1 MPPLKCAALKVEE
14 ILQMTT
20 TRREFLKSSAYASG
34 AAVLGMYLPGLGGQ
48 EAQAAGSV
56 HTPNAWVHIAD
67 DNTITLISY
76 MSEMGQGVF
85 TSLPMLIAE
94 ELNVDI
100 NTVRVATAPANPAYV
115 NGLLGAQIT
124 GGSTAIRDAWE
135 KLRIGG
141 AQVRMMLVQAAAN
154 KWGVDASTLTAENG
168 VVSGGGKRATYGEL
182 AAAAASVPVPKEVKL
197 KDASQFRL
205 IGKPIAR
212 LDTPSKVNGTA
223 EFGIDASV
231 PGMVYASIEQTPV
244 IDGKPVKFDATKAKS
259 MPGVID
265 VVQIADGVA
274 VVADTYWH
282 AFNARKKGLKVDFQA
297 GPMGS
302 LSTAGMWSA
311 INGAEK
317 DIKPIK
323 IRPDVGDAAGAIAGA
338 TKVLKA
344 EYRTPLLAHQP
355 LEPMNMIAVAQ
366 GDTCQIIGPTQFP
379 QGAQGTAAAVLGIKP
394 ENVTVKTTFLGGGF
408 GRRIELDFIAQA
420 VQVSKAVGRP
430 VKVLWNRED
439 DMKHDFYRPMG
450 LNRLQAGLD
459 ASGKPVGMSFQLTSQ
474 SITQRAF
481 GLPKNT
487 LDPFMVEAAVPPY
500 AIPNTSHDLVIH
512 DTGFR
517 VGYLRAVSHTM
528 NAFANESFIDEL
540 AHAAGKDPVQYRMDL
555 LGNEPR
561 FANVLKI
568 ATEKAGYGRKL
579 PKGRALGVAIMEGYG
594 TYMAQVAEVS
604 VKGGDIKVHK
614 VTVVCDCG
622 HMVNPEIVRQ
632 QLESGIIY
640 GLSGAL
646 YSTNTIKNGVVDQSN
661 FNDFRILRQNE
672 SPVIDV
678 HLVSSTEK
686 PGGVGE
692 PSTSV
697 IAPAVAN
704 AVFNATRKRV
714 RSMPLVEGLKSA

>member
-1 MPPLKCAALKVEE
+1 
-14 ILQMTT
+14 MTT
-20 TRREFLKSSAYASG
+20 TRREFLKSSAFASG

-48 EAQAAGSV
+48 EAKAADSV
-56 HTPNAWVHIAD
+56 HTLNAWVHIAD

-94 ELNVDI
+94 ELNVDLS
-100 NTVRVATAPANPAYV
+100 TVKVATAPANPAYV

-141 AQVRMMLVQAAAN
+141 AQVREMLVQAAAN
-154 KWGVDASTLTAENG
+154 KWGVDASTLKAENG
-168 VVSGGGKRATYGEL
+168 IVSGGGKRATYGEL
-182 AAAAASVPVPKEVKL
+182 ASAAASVPVPKEVKL
-197 KDASQFRL
+197 KDPSEFRL
-205 IGKPIAR
+205 IGKPLVRI
-212 LDTPSKVNGTA
+212 DTPSKVNGTA
-223 EFGIDASV
+223 QFGIDVRV

-244 IDGKPVKFDATKAKS
+244 IDGKPVKFDASKAKS

-265 VVQIADGVA
+265 VVQTTDGVA

-282 AFNARKKGLKVDFQA
+282 AFNARKKGLKVEFQP
-297 GPMGS
+297 GEMRG
-302 LSTAGMWSA
+302 LSTAGMWKA
-311 INGAEK
+311 IADADKE
-317 DIKPIK
+317 IKPIK

-338 TKVLKA
+338 KKVVKA
-344 EYRTPLLAHQP
+344 EYRTQLIAHQP
-355 LEPMNMIAVAQ
+355 LEPMNMVAIVK
-366 GDTCQIIGPTQFP
+366 GDSCELIGPTQFP

-394 ENVTVKTTFLGGGF
+394 ENVTVQTTFLGGGF
-408 GRRIELDFIAQA
+408 GRRIELDFISQA
-420 VQVSKAVGRP
+420 VQVSKAVGKP
-430 VKVLWNRED
+430 VMVLWSRED

-450 LNRLQAGLD
+450 LNRIQAGLD

-500 AIPNTSHDLVIH
+500 AVANTSHDVIIH

-555 LGNEPR
+555 LASEPR
-561 FANVLKI
+561 FANVLKL
-568 ATEKAGYGRKL
+568 AAEKAGYGRKL
-579 PKGRALGVAIMEGYG
+579 PKGRALGVALMEGYG

-604 VKGGDIKVHK
+604 VAGGDVKVHK
-614 VTVVCDCG
+614 VTVACDCG
-622 HMVNPEIVRQ
+622 RMVNPEIVRQ

-646 YSTNTIKNGVVDQSN
+646 YGNITVKDGVVQQGN
-661 FNDFRILRQNE
+661 FNDFRVIRQNE

-678 HLVSSTEK
+678 HLVQSTEK

-704 AVFNATRKRV
+704 AIFNATGKRV

>member
-1 MPPLKCAALKVEE
+1 
-14 ILQMTT
+14 MTT
-20 TRREFLKSSAYASG
+20 NRREFLKSTAMASG
-34 AAVLGMYLPGLGGQ
+34 VAVLGMYLPGLGGE
-48 EAQAAGSV
+48 EAKAAGSL

-76 MSEMGQGVF
+76 MSEMGQGVY

-100 NTVRVATAPANPAYV
+100 HTVKVATAPANPAYI

-135 KLRIGG
+135 KLRVGG
-141 AQVRMMLVQAAAN
+141 AQVRTMLVQAAAN
-154 KWGVDASTLTAENG
+154 KWGVDASSLSANNG
-168 VVSGGGKRATYGEL
+168 IVSGGGKSATYGEL
-182 AAAAASVPVPKEVKL
+182 AAAASAVPVPKEVKL
-197 KDASQFRL
+197 KDPSEFR
-205 IGKPIAR
+205 IVGKPIQR
-212 LDTPSKVNGTA
+212 LDTPSKVNGVA
-223 EFGIDASV
+223 EFGIDTQV

-244 IDGKPVKFDATKAKS
+244 IGGKPVSFDGTKAKS

-265 VVQIADGVA
+265 VVQISDGVA

-282 AFNARKKGLKVDFQA
+282 AFKARKTLKVQWDEGSVA
-297 GPMGS
+297 G
-302 LSTAGMWSA
+302 LSTPGMWA
-311 INGAEK
+311 DIKNAEK

-338 TKVLKA
+338 AKVLKA
-344 EYRTPLLAHQP
+344 NYMTQLIAHQP
-355 LEPMNMIAVAQ
+355 LEPMNMIADVK
-366 GDTCQIIGPTQFP
+366 GDRCDVIGPTQFP

-394 ENVTVKTTFLGGGF
+394 ENVTVRTTFLGGGF
-408 GRRIELDFIAQA
+408 GRRIELDFISQA

-450 LNRLQAGLD
+450 LNRMEAGLD
-459 ASGKPVGMSFQLTSQ
+459 ASGKPVGIKLQLTSQ

-487 LDPFMVEAAVPPY
+487 LDPFMVEAAVAPY
-500 AIPNTSHDLVIH
+500 AVANTSHDLVIH

-528 NAFANESFIDEL
+528 NCFANECFMDEMAL
-540 AHAAGKDPVQYRMDL
+540 AAGKDPVAYRMDL
-555 LGNEPR
+555 LNNEPR
-561 FANVLKI
+561 FTNVLKL
-568 ATEKAGYGRKL
+568 ATEKAGWGRKL
-579 PKGRALGVAIMEGYG
+579 PKGRALGVALMEGYG

-604 VKGGDIKVHK
+604 VADGNAKVHK
-614 VTVVCDCG
+614 VWVACDPG
-622 HMVNPEIVRQ
+622 RMVNPEIVRQ

-646 YSTNTIKNGVVDQSN
+646 YGEITLANGRVQQNN
-661 FNDFRILRQNE
+661 FNDFRIIRQNE

-678 HLVSSTEK
+678 MLVESTEK

-692 PSTSV
+692 PSTSL
-697 IAPAVAN
+697 IGAAVGN
-704 AVFNATRKRV
+704 AIFSATGKRL
-714 RSMPLVEGLKSA
+714 RSMPLAKGLKSA

>member
-1 MPPLKCAALKVEE
+1 
-14 ILQMTT
+14 MTT
-20 TRREFLKSSAYASG
+20 TRREFLKSSAFASG
-34 AAVLGMYLPGLGGQ
+34 AAVLGMYLPGLGGE
-48 EAQAAGSV
+48 EAKAAGSV

-94 ELNVDI
+94 ELNVDL
-100 NTVRVATAPANPAYV
+100 NTVKVATAPANPAYV

-141 AQVRMMLVQAAAN
+141 AQVRTMLVQAAAN
-154 KWGVDASTLTAENG
+154 KWGVDASTLKAENG
-168 VVSGGGKRATYGEL
+168 IVSGDGKQATYGEL
-182 AAAAASVPVPKEVKL
+182 ASAAASVPVPKEVKL
-197 KDASQFRL
+197 KDPSEFRL
-205 IGKPIAR
+205 IGKPLGRI
-212 LDTPSKVNGTA
+212 DTPSKVNGTA
-223 EFGIDASV
+223 QFGIDASV

-244 IDGKPVKFDATKAKS
+244 IDGKPVKFDASKAKS

-282 AFNARKKGLKVDFQA
+282 AYNARKKGLKVEFQA
-297 GPMGS
+297 GDMS
-302 LSTAGMWSA
+302 KLSTGSMWKA
-311 INGAEK
+311 IADADKE
-317 DIKPIK
+317 IKPIK
-323 IRPDVGDAAGAIAGA
+323 IRPDVGDAAAAIAGA
-338 TKVLKA
+338 KKVVKA
-344 EYRTPLLAHQP
+344 EYRTQLIAHQP
-355 LEPMNMIAVAQ
+355 LEPMNMIAVAK
-366 GDTCQIIGPTQFP
+366 GDSCELIGPTQFP

-394 ENVTVKTTFLGGGF
+394 ENVTVQTTFLGGGF
-408 GRRIELDFIAQA
+408 GRRIELDFISQA
-420 VQVSKAVGRP
+420 VQVSKAVGKP
-430 VKVLWNRED
+430 VKVLWSRED

-450 LNRLQAGLD
+450 LNRITAGLD

-500 AIPNTSHDLVIH
+500 AVANTSHDVIIH

-540 AHAAGKDPVQYRMDL
+540 AHTAGKDPVQYRMDL
-555 LGNEPR
+555 LANEPR

-568 ATEKAGYGRKL
+568 AAEKAGYGRKL
-579 PKGRALGVAIMEGYG
+579 PKGRALGVALMEGYG

-604 VKGGDIKVHK
+604 VSGGDVKVHK
-614 VTVVCDCG
+614 VTVACDCG
-622 HMVNPEIVRQ
+622 RMVNPEIVRQ

-646 YSTNTIKNGVVDQSN
+646 YGNITVKDGVVQQNN
-661 FNDFRILRQNE
+661 FNDFRVIRQNE

-678 HLVSSTEK
+678 HLVQSTEK

-697 IAPAVAN
+697 VGPAVAN
-704 AVFNATRKRV
+704 AIFNAVGKRV

>member
-1 MPPLKCAALKVEE
+1 
-14 ILQMTT
+14 MTT
-20 TRREFLKSSAYASG
+20 TRREFLKSSAFASG
-34 AAVLGMYLPGLGGQ
+34 AAVLGMYLPGLGGE
-48 EAQAAGSV
+48 EAKAAGSV

-94 ELNVDI
+94 ELNVDLS
-100 NTVRVATAPANPAYV
+100 TVKVATAPANPAYV

-141 AQVRMMLVQAAAN
+141 AQVRTMLVQAAAN
-154 KWGVDASTLTAENG
+154 KWGVDASTLKAENG
-168 VVSGGGKRATYGEL
+168 IVSGGGKQATYGEL
-182 AAAAASVPVPKEVKL
+182 AAAAASVPVPKEVQL
-197 KDASQFRL
+197 KDPSEFRL
-205 IGKPIAR
+205 IGKPLAR
-212 LDTPSKVNGTA
+212 IDTPSKVNGTA
-223 EFGIDASV
+223 QFGIDAQV

-244 IDGKPVKFDATKAKS
+244 IDGKPVKFDASKAKS

-265 VVQIADGVA
+265 VVQISDGVA

-282 AFNARKKGLKVDFQA
+282 AFNARKKGLKVEFQPGA
-297 GPMGS
+297 MGS
-302 LSTAGMWSA
+302 LSTASMWKA
-311 INGAEK
+311 IDAADK

-338 TKVLKA
+338 KKVVKA
-344 EYRTPLLAHQP
+344 EYRTQLIAHQP
-355 LEPMNMIAVAQ
+355 LEPMNMIAIAK
-366 GDTCQIIGPTQFP
+366 GDSCELIGPTQFP

-394 ENVTVKTTFLGGGF
+394 ENVTVQTTFLGGGF
-408 GRRIELDFIAQA
+408 GRRIELDFISQA
-420 VQVSKAVGRP
+420 VQVSKAVGKP
-430 VKVLWNRED
+430 VKVLWSRED

-500 AIPNTSHDLVIH
+500 AVANTAHDVIIH

-555 LGNEPR
+555 LASEPR

-568 ATEKAGYGRKL
+568 AAEKAGYGRKL
-579 PKGRALGVAIMEGYG
+579 PKGRALGVALMEGYG

-604 VKGGDIKVHK
+604 VKGGDVKVHK
-614 VTVVCDCG
+614 VTVACDCG
-622 HMVNPEIVRQ
+622 RMVNPEIVRQ

-646 YSTNTIKNGVVDQSN
+646 YGNITVKNGVVDQSN
-661 FNDFRILRQNE
+661 FNDFRVLRQNE

-678 HLVSSTEK
+678 HLVQSTEK

-697 IAPAVAN
+697 IGPAVAN
-704 AVFNATRKRV
+704 AIFNASGKRV